1 MKITDVRTALVD
13 IPLPAPVKTAIH
25 DIRSAGAVLVSVDTD
40 DSVTGE
46 GIVFAMNGDRLDALD
61 KTVRG
66 LAPRVIGR
74 DPAHVEAIWQDIY
87 GNDRGNDTVAVL
99 SAFDTACWD
108 IVGKALDWPLYRIFG
123 ASRERV
129 PTYASGGLWLSRTI
143 DELVAEAR
151 DFVAA
156 GFRAMK
162 LRVGN
167 ARPLD
172 DVERAAAVR
181 EAIGPDIALMVDA
194 NQGFDAA
201 QAIALGRALA
211 PFDIG
216 WFEEPVAATDRAGH
230 AEVRA
235 AVPMAVASGEN
246 EFTRYGIRALIEAGG
261 ADVLMPDLQRI
272 GGLTEMRRA
281 AALAAAYDLPVSTH
295 IFTEQSL
302 SLAGSAPNCMS
313 VEHMPWFAPLY
324 REKVVLEDGDLLMP
338 TGPGL
343 GFTFDP
349 DSVDRYRIG

>member
-1 MKITDVRTALVD
+1 MRISDVRTALVD
-13 IPLPAPVKTAIH
+13 IPLPAPVTTAIH
-25 DIRSAGAVLVSVDTD
+25 DIRSAGAVLVSVETD
-40 DSVTGE
+40 DGLTGE
-46 GIVFAMNGDRLDALD
+46 GIVFAMNGDRLDVLD
-61 KTVRG
+61 QTVRG
-66 LAPRVIGR
+66 LAPRLAGR

-87 GNDRGNDTVAVL
+87 GSDSGNDTIAAL
-99 SAFDTACWD
+99 SALDTACWD
-108 IVGKALDWPLYRIFG
+108 IVGKALGWPLYRIFG
-123 ASRERV
+123 ASRDRV
-129 PTYASGGLWLSRTI
+129 KTYASGGLWLSRSI

-151 DFVAA
+151 RFVGE
-156 GFRAMK
+156 GFRGMK

-172 DVERAAAVR
+172 DVERAAALR

-194 NQGFDAA
+194 NQGLDAA
-201 QAIALGRALA
+201 QAIALGEALA

-216 WFEEPVAATDRAGH
+216 WFEEPVAATDRDGH
-230 AEVRA
+230 AKVRA
-235 AVPMAVASGEN
+235 AIPMPVASGEN

-281 AALAAAYDLPVSTH
+281 AALAAAHDLPVSTH

-324 REKVVLEDGDLLMP
+324 REKMVVEDGDLLMP

-343 GFTFDP
+343 GFTFDS
-349 DSVDRYRIG
+349 DAVDRYRVG